1 MGNVAVFQN
10 YLVVGALLFTL
21 GLVGFLTRRNVI
33 IMFLCAEVMLQGV
46 TVTLIGASV
55 YHGTWS
61 GQILTI
67 FSLAIAAAEAAL
79 ALALVVMLFRR
90 AGSLDISIW
99 QDLREPNQPAVEDDD
114 TTANDATVEPSW
126 PHLTTAG
133 RLPKQSIGASA
144 SNPALRQ
151 PAETTSGSANGGAL

>member
-1 MGNVAVFQN
+1 MGNVGVFQN
-10 YLVVGALLFTL
+10 YLAVGALLFTL

-33 IMFLCAEVMLQGV
+33 VMFLCAEVMLQGV
-46 TVTLIGASV
+46 SVTLIGAST

-90 AGSLDISIW
+90 AGSLDITLW
-99 QDLREPNQPAVEDDD
+99 QDLREPGQPPVEDD
-114 TTANDATVEPSW
+114 EPAADEPVLEPAW

-133 RLPKQSIGASA
+133 RLPQKPAKGVLPSVRQATPPQQT
-144 SNPALRQ
+144 NP
-151 PAETTSGSANGGAL
+151 TKGGAV